1 MNEATPSCCRESQT
15 PGNGNNRRGFMGK
28 IAAVACGAV
37 ALAAPVVA
45 GVVAFLNPLRQKSQ
59 GGQFMRLAAL
69 DTVPADGTPLK
80 VPVIADR
87 IDAWTRF
94 PAEPI
99 GAVFLRRVAGE
110 PGGKVEAFQVIC
122 PHAGCSINYD
132 AAAKKY
138 FCPCHAASFDL
149 AGERTDATSPS
160 PRNMD
165 SLEVEV
171 RNKNEVWVKFQTF
184 GVGTA
189 KKVAQA

>member
-1 MNEATPSCCRESQT
+1 MQDSTSSHCCRSET
-15 PGNGNNRRGFMGK
+15 PADCNNRRGFLGK
-28 IAAVACGAV
+28 ATAVVCGATAMAV
-37 ALAAPVVA
+37 PTIA
-45 GVVAFLNPLRQKSQ
+45 GVVTFLNPLRQKSQ
-59 GGQFMRLAAL
+59 GGQFMRLASLEAI
-69 DTVPADGTPLK
+69 PQDGTPLK

-87 IDAWTRF
+87 TDAWSRF

-99 GAVFLRRVAGE
+99 GAVFLRRT
-110 PGGKVEAFQVIC
+110 GGKTEAFQVIC

-132 AAAKKY
+132 APGRRY

-149 AGERTDATSPS
+149 AGDRTDATSPS

-165 SLEVEV
+165 SLEVEI